1 MTHEAAWDRLPDLL
15 FDRDD
20 HGLLAHVANC
30 HLCQAR
36 LFRLARVDRVLR
48 GSRKPSHQGRA
59 RLQLVT
65 LAAAS
70 VAAVAAAVGVF
81 VVAGHRPVSQPAVL
95 ALHTL
100 SGKVVAHALITPVD
114 GANQSIAL
122 VAHHLTTGNTSMY
135 SLWTRA
141 PGGGRRAVLVGQF
154 MVSHD
159 GECRARF
166 NLAGLRHSAQFW
178 ITRATAP
185 TAVIAAT

>member
-1 MTHEAAWDRLPDLL
+1 MTHEAAWERLPDLL

-20 HGLLAHVANC
+20 PGLLAHVANC

-36 LFRLARVDRVLR
+36 LFRLARVDRLLR

-59 RLQLVT
+59 RRQLVT
-65 LAAAS
+65 AAAS
-70 VAAVAAAVGVF
+70 LATVAAAVGVF
-81 VVAGHRPVSQPAVL
+81 VVAGHRPISQPPAL

-100 SGKVVAHALITPVD
+100 SGTVVAHASITPAD

-122 VAHHLTTGNTSMY
+122 VAHHLAPGNTSMY

-141 PGGGRRAVLVGQF
+141 PGGGRRALLVGQF
-154 MVSHD
+154 MVSDD

-166 NLAGLRHSAQFW
+166 NLAGMRHSTTFW

-185 TAVIAAT
+185 GAVIATT